1 MTLTSDQTALS
12 SSLETEKAA
21 WYREVLELEPGSK
34 VFLPF
39 ARLLAGMGRQDEA
52 VAVLRDGLER
62 HPEFMEARLFLIDV
76 LHKNGDAALCG
87 AEVARLAG
95 LFRSHPGFWE
105 AWSALSEAEGDKP
118 DMAVSLGFLG
128 ALFRDGG
135 VTLVDVLAAG
145 LKALRDASGL
155 AADSGATPRH
165 LASPDSP
172 ASGNASPDAAP
183 DSPPGLIPETPPA
196 SSEESADSTFVDFPP
211 AEAAAPSSSVFPLPF
226 VPSGLSVDEAPLP
239 LVFDGDALLPPAAV
253 VGPAYEAA
261 PAEPGQEKCSLR
273 TRSMAEVLA
282 EQGDVRGA
290 VDIYEE
296 LLATCRPVDR
306 AALESRLESL
316 RARLGE
322 DTGVLPVQHATASSP
337 VRSVPANKSR
347 NGVLDLLEKLAV
359 RLETKA
365 RQ

>member
-12 SSLETEKAA
+12 SSLEAEKAA

-76 LHKNGDAALCG
+76 LHKSGDAALCG

-95 LFRSHPGFWE
+95 LFRSHPDFWE

-128 ALFRDGG
+128 ALFRDGE

-145 LKALRDASGL
+145 LKALRDSSGL
-155 AADSGATPRH
+155 AAESVAAPRDGASA
-165 LASPDSP
+165 ASAAGSP
-172 ASGNASPDAAP
+172 ATTPVSPSGF
-183 DSPPGLIPETPPA
+183 IPETAPA
-196 SSEESADSTFVDFPP
+196 SSEAPAEFTSGDFPP
-211 AEAAAPSSSVFPLPF
+211 EEAAVPSLPAFALPF
-226 VPSGLSVDEAPLP
+226 VPSGLSADEAPLP
-239 LVFDGDALLPPAAV
+239 FVFDGDALLPPAAV
-253 VGPAYEAA
+253 VGSAHEAVPAS
-261 PAEPGQEKCSLR
+261 AEPGQEKCSLR

-322 DTGVLPVQHATASSP
+322 ETGPLPVQHATASSP
-337 VRSVPANKSR
+337 ARSVPANKSR

>member
-1 MTLTSDQTALS
+1 MTLMSDPVAS
-12 SSLETEKAA
+12 SSALEAEKAA
-21 WYREVLELEPGSK
+21 WYREVLDLEPGSK

-39 ARLLAGMGRQDEA
+39 ARLLTGMGRRDEA
-52 VAVLRDGLER
+52 VSVLRDGLER

-105 AWSALSEAEGDKP
+105 AWSALSEAEGGTP
-118 DMAVSLGFLG
+118 DLTVSLGFLG
-128 ALFRDGG
+128 ALFRDSG

-145 LKALRDASGL
+145 LKALRDP
-155 AADSGATPRH
+155 AARTAAPSGAPRVD
-165 LASPDSP
+165 ARPPESVPVPPPVPSPE
-172 ASGNASPDAAP
+172 
-183 DSPPGLIPETPPA
+183 PPCAGAPETPPA
-196 SSEESADSTFVDFPP
+196 PAVVSGDAPSAG
-211 AEAAAPSSSVFPLPF
+211 EAAPSLPD
-226 VPSGLSVDEAPLP
+226 GDEASVPF
-239 LVFDGDALLPPAAV
+239 VFDGDVLLPPAAV
-253 VGPAYEAA
+253 VGPARRDAA
-261 PAEPGQEKCSLR
+261 TAEPAREKCSLR

-296 LLATCRPVDR
+296 LLAACRPEDR

-322 DTGVLPVQHATASSP
+322 ETGTLPAQHASASSP
-337 VRSVPANKSR
+337 ARNVPANKSR